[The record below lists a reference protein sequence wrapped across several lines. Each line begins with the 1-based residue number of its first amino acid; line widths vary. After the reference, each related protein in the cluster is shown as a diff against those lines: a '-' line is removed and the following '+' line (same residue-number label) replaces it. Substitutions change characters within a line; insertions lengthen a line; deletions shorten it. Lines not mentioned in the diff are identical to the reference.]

1 MFFAKDSDH
10 PFAPSRIAPANG
22 TVYAAVDSVQG
33 DILTNVCGKL
43 EMVEIAEII
52 QSLAYAV
59 KALHDDGKLHLDI
72 KPSNIF
78 LTNRNSPES
87 KRIALFDF
95 DTVTPIS
102 ELAEADIAASDG
114 WSPYEQVN
122 LQRERISYAT
132 DIYSIGAVFYW
143 LISGGEKVSED
154 VLGAIKRGNFG
165 FIDSFAVLESKDS
178 PRKYVSMF
186 LSTTLNREPAKRAQ
200 HVNVLLSKDEQV

>member
-1 MFFAKDSDH
+1 MDFSKQGSS
-10 PFAPSRIAPANG
+10 APTRIATANG

-43 EMVEIAEII
+43 EMIEIAQII

-78 LTNRNSPES
+78 LFSKESPES
-87 KRIALFDF
+87 KRVALFDF

-102 ELAEADIAASDG
+102 ELATAEISVSEG
-114 WSPYEQVN
+114 WSPYEQQS
-122 LQRERISYAT
+122 LQRERISFAT

-143 LISGGEKVSED
+143 LMSGGDKVSED
-154 VLGAIKRGNFG
+154 VLNAVKRREFD
-165 FIDSFAVLESKDS
+165 FLDKFSVLENKES
-178 PRKYVSMF
+178 PRKGVAEF
-186 LSTTLNREPAKRAQ
+186 LSVTLKREPAKRAQ
-200 HVNVLLSKDEQV
+200 SVNVLIGKEGQLC